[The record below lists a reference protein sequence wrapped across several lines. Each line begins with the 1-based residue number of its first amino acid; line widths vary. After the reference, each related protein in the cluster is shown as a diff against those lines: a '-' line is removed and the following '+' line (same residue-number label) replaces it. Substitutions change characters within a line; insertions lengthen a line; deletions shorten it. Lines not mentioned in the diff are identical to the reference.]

1 MYEDLISSLQKLGP
15 QLGPATALIAPHS
28 MSVDSQTL
36 EKPSFPLIAPHAMS
50 GVCSQVGDEGGE
62 PLSLYALKQGV
73 LSTIEKGLGPELGPL
88 PSLDD
93 VMVSV
98 SAQWDELSDAEKVV
112 IGIILNQEAV
122 GQGATQVST
131 EPAKV

>member
-1 MYEDLISSLQKLGP
+1 MSLQPGRFEYLERE
-15 QLGPATALIAPHS
+15 LHAID
-28 MSVDSQTL
+28 DS
-36 EKPSFPLIAPHAMS
+36 KKK
-50 GVCSQVGDEGGE
+50 GDEGGE

-73 LSTIEKGLGPELGPL
+73 LSLVQKAPGPQSGPL

-112 IGIILNQEAV
+112 IGLILNRETV
-122 GQGATQVST
+122 EHGAT
-131 EPAKV
+131 PASIESPCV

>member
-1 MYEDLISSLQKLGP
+1 MAVMSPQPPSQKSAALENKAFPIIDLHGQ
-15 QLGPATALIAPHS
+15 
-28 MSVDSQTL
+28 SQ
-36 EKPSFPLIAPHAMS
+36 EMPL
-50 GVCSQVGDEGGE
+50 VGDEGGE

-73 LSTIEKGLGPELGPL
+73 LGTIEKGLGPQLGPL

-112 IGIILNQEAV
+112 IGLILNRETVQQGTTPTSAV
-122 GQGATQVST
+122 SLP
-131 EPAKV
+131 ED

>member
-1 MYEDLISSLQKLGP
+1 M
-15 QLGPATALIAPHS
+15 
-28 MSVDSQTL
+28 
-36 EKPSFPLIAPHAMS
+36 
-50 GVCSQVGDEGGE
+50 
-62 PLSLYALKQGV
+62 SLYALKQGV
-73 LSTIEKGLGPELGPL
+73 LGTIEKGLGPQLGPL

-131 EPAKV
+131 EPVKV

>member
-1 MYEDLISSLQKLGP
+1 M
-15 QLGPATALIAPHS
+15 
-28 MSVDSQTL
+28 
-36 EKPSFPLIAPHAMS
+36 
-50 GVCSQVGDEGGE
+50 GDEGGE

-73 LSTIEKGLGPELGPL
+73 LSTIEKGLGPQLGPL

-131 EPAKV
+131 EPVKV

>member
-1 MYEDLISSLQKLGP
+1 
-15 QLGPATALIAPHS
+15 
-28 MSVDSQTL
+28 
-36 EKPSFPLIAPHAMS
+36 MS

-62 PLSLYALKQGV
+62 PLSLYALKQVV

-93 VMVSV
+93 VMVSA

-112 IGIILNQEAV
+112 IGLILNREAV
-122 GQGATQVST
+122 EQGATPASAVS
-131 EPAKV
+131 PNV

>member
-1 MYEDLISSLQKLGP
+1 M
-15 QLGPATALIAPHS
+15 
-28 MSVDSQTL
+28 
-36 EKPSFPLIAPHAMS
+36 
-50 GVCSQVGDEGGE
+50 GDEGGE

-73 LSTIEKGLGPELGPL
+73 LSTIEKGLGPQLGPL

-112 IGIILNQEAV
+112 IGLILNREAV
-122 GQGATQVST
+122 EQGATAASVVS
-131 EPAKV
+131 PNV